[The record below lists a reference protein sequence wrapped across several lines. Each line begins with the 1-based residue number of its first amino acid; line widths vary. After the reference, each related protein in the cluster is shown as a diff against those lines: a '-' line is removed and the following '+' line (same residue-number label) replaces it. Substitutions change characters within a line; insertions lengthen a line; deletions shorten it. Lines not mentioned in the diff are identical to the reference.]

1 MPTKL
6 IYDGNILKQ
15 ARVAQNKSIGDIAY
29 TLCSSSHQISD
40 IELNQISD
48 IELNSSTSYGFIRQI
63 VIKRYAELLNI
74 DLNTVV
80 TQFESDLDIIK

>member
-1 MPTKL
+1 MNLIMPTKL

-40 IELNQISD
+40 IELN
-48 IELNSSTSYGFIRQI
+48 SSTSYGFLRQI
-63 VIKRYAELLNI
+63 VIKRYVELLNI
-74 DLNTVV
+74 DLNTVI
-80 TQFESDLDIIK
+80 TQFESDLDIIN

>member
-6 IYDGNILKQ
+6 IYDGNILRQ
-15 ARVAQNKSIGDIAY
+15 ARIAQNKSIGDIAY

-40 IELNQISD
+40 IELNSA
-48 IELNSSTSYGFIRQI
+48 TSYGFLRQI

>member
-6 IYDGNILKQ
+6 IYDGNILRQ
-15 ARVAQNKSIGDIAY
+15 ARIAQNKSIGDIAY
-29 TLCSSSHQISD
+29 ALCSSSHQIG
-40 IELNQISD
+40 N
-48 IELNSSTSYGFIRQI
+48 IELNSATSYGFLRQI

-80 TQFESDLDIIK
+80 TQFESDLDIIN

>member
-6 IYDGNILKQ
+6 IYDGNILRQ
-15 ARVAQNKSIGDIAY
+15 ARIAQNKSIGDIAY

-40 IELNQISD
+40 IELNSA
-48 IELNSSTSYGFIRQI
+48 TSYGFLRQI

-74 DLNTVV
+74 DLSTVI
-80 TQFESDLDIIK
+80 TQFESDLDIIN

>member
-1 MPTKL
+1 MNLIMPTKL

-29 TLCSSSHQISD
+29 TLYSSSH
-40 IELNQISD
+40 QISD
-48 IELNSSTSYGFIRQI
+48 IELNSSTSYGFLRQI
-63 VIKRYAELLNI
+63 VIKRYAELLSI
-74 DLNTVV
+74 DLNTVI

>member
-1 MPTKL
+1 MKLIMPTKL
-6 IYDGNILKQ
+6 IYDGNILRQ
-15 ARVAQNKSIGDIAY
+15 ARIAQNKSIGDIAY

-40 IELNQISD
+40 IELNSA
-48 IELNSSTSYGFIRQI
+48 TSYGFLRQI

>member
-1 MPTKL
+1 MPTTL

-15 ARVAQNKSIGDIAY
+15 ARIAQNKSIGDIAY

-40 IELNQISD
+40 IELN
-48 IELNSSTSYGFIRQI
+48 SSTSYGFLRQI
-63 VIKRYAELLNI
+63 VIKRYAELLSI
-74 DLNTVV
+74 DLNAVI